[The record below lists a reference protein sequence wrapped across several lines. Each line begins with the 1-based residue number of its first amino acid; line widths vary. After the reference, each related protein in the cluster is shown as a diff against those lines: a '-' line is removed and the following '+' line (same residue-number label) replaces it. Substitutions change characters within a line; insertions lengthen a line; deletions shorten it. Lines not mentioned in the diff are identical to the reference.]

1 MKCTEKI
8 NPKTV
13 GISKM
18 PVENMVN
25 LIIEESINSINA
37 VKNINDRISY
47 LITVLYNKIMN
58 GGKIV
63 YTGAG
68 TSGRIAAQ
76 DVIELYPTF
85 GITSDTFD
93 YIMVGGRKALYQSV
107 ENTEDNEKQAIM
119 DLKKRNLTKNDVL
132 IGISASGQ
140 TPYVLSSITYA
151 KSLNIYTVGVVNNK
165 DTELEKV
172 ADYTIILDTGPEVIQ
187 GSTRMN
193 AGTSQK
199 ILLNT
204 ISTSIAIM
212 LGKTLDNTMG
222 SMKSNFNKKLRNR
235 ALNIL
240 NSNFNMNSEDAKKL
254 LNKYN
259 YDIEE
264 AIKEINNNCS

>member
-8 NPKTV
+8 NPGTV
-13 GISKM
+13 GISRM
-18 PVENMVN
+18 PVENMVD
-25 LIIEESINSINA
+25 LIINESINSINA
-37 VKNINDRISY
+37 VKNVEDKISY
-47 LITVLYNKIMN
+47 LIKFLYNKIIN

-85 GITSDTFD
+85 GIQSDIFD
-93 YIMVGGRKALYQSV
+93 YIMIGGRKALYQSV
-107 ENTEDNEKQAIM
+107 ENSEDNEKRAII
-119 DLKKRNLTKNDVL
+119 DLKRRNLKKNDVL

-140 TPYVLSSITYA
+140 TPYVLSAINYA
-151 KSLNIYTVGVVNNK
+151 KSLNIYTVGIVNNK
-165 DTELEKV
+165 DTEIEKI
-172 ADYTIILDTGPEVIQ
+172 ADYAIILNTGPEVIQ

-222 SMKSNFNKKLRNR
+222 SMKSNFNKKLRDR

-240 NSNFNMNSEDAKKL
+240 ISNFNMDSEDAKKL

-259 YDIEE
+259 YDIEK
-264 AIKEINNNCS
+264 AIKEINNNYT